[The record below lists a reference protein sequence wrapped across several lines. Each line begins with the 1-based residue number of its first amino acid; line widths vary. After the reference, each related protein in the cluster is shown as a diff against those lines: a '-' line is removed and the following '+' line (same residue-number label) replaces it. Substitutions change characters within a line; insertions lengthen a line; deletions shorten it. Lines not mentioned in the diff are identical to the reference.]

1 MTWLLTGGAGYIGPH
16 IVRSFLGAGK
26 QVVVLDNLSNGF
38 ADNVADGVTLI
49 EADLADADA
58 VRSTISD
65 FHVSGVVHLAALKA
79 AGESVEQPLLYYRQN
94 VMGMLVL
101 LEQVVEAKVR
111 HVVFS
116 SSAATYGETRVEFL
130 NEETPTMPSNP
141 YGETKLIG
149 EWMLRDVQRCAPV
162 DFVALRYF
170 NVAGAGD
177 PALGDRGVN
186 NLIPMV
192 FRALS
197 NGESPLVFGA
207 DYDTEDG
214 SCIRDYIHV
223 ADLADAHLA
232 AAARLE
238 RLQPN
243 ERLAATYNVGRG
255 QGATVFQ
262 VMEAV
267 REVSGIDFEPAVVA
281 RRLGD
286 PARVVADPSTIERE
300 LGWTAHRD
308 LHDMVTTAWA
318 SWLKRHPET
327 PPRNAPDLTQSR
339 P

>member
-26 QVVVLDNLSNGF
+26 QVVVFDNLSNGF
-38 ADNVADGVTLI
+38 ADNVAVGVTLI

-94 VMGMLVL
+94 VMGMLIL

-192 FRALS
+192 FCALS
-197 NGESPLVFGA
+197 NGESPQVFGA

-232 AAARLE
+232 AATRLE

-267 REVSGIDFEPAVVA
+267 REVS
-281 RRLGD
+281 
-286 PARVVADPSTIERE
+286 
-300 LGWTAHRD
+300 
-308 LHDMVTTAWA
+308 
-318 SWLKRHPET
+318 
-327 PPRNAPDLTQSR
+327 
-339 P
+339 

>member
-58 VRSTISD
+58 VRSTIND
-65 FHVSGVVHLAALKA
+65 HHVSGVVHLAALKA
-79 AGESVEQPLLYYRQN
+79 AGESVEQPLMYYRQN

-101 LEQVVEAKVR
+101 LEQVVDAKVR
-111 HVVFS
+111 NLVFS

-130 NEETPTMPSNP
+130 NEETPTVPSNP

-149 EWMLRDVQRCAPV
+149 EWMLRDVQRATFV

-192 FRALS
+192 FRALT
-197 NGESPLVFGA
+197 NGESPQVFGA

-214 SCIRDYIHV
+214 SCVRDYIHV

-238 RLQPN
+238 RLKPG

-267 REVSGIDFEPAVVA
+267 REVSGIEFESAVVA
-281 RRLGD
+281 RRPGD
-286 PARVVADPSTIERE
+286 PARVVADPSNIERE

-308 LHDMVTTAWA
+308 LHDMVTTAWD
-318 SWLKRHPET
+318 SWLVRHPKMR
-327 PPRNAPDLTQSR
+327 RN
-339 P
+339 